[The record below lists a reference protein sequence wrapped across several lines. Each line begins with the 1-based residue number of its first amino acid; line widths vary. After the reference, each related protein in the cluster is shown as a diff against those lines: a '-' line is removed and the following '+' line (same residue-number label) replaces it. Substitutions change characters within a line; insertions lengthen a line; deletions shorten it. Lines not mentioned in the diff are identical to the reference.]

1 MQPAP
6 EALRFIERQQVARL
20 ASADAQGRPHVV
32 PVCFVYLDGHF
43 YSVVDEKP
51 KRTRRL
57 KRLRNIE
64 ENPQAALVLDE
75 YGEDWSRL
83 AWVMVQGRA
92 TVLTEGEEAERA
104 IAALRHK
111 YRPYR
116 SMALEGMPVI
126 RITAERVISWG
137 AL

>member
-6 EALRFIERQQVARL
+6 EVLRFIEGQRVAHL
-20 ASADAQGRPHVV
+20 ATADAQGRPHVV

-92 TVLTEGEEAERA
+92 TVLEDGEEAQRA
-104 IAALRHK
+104 IAALRRK
-111 YRPYR
+111 YQPYR

-126 RITAERVISWG
+126 RITAERMISWG

>member
-6 EALRFIERQQVARL
+6 EALRFIERQRVARL
-20 ASADAQGRPHVV
+20 ATADAQGRPHVV

-51 KRTRRL
+51 KRTTRL

-64 ENPQAALVLDE
+64 ENPQVALVLDE
-75 YGEDWSRL
+75 YVEEWSRL
-83 AWVMVQGRA
+83 AWVMVEGEA
-92 TVLTEGEEAERA
+92 ALLVGGEEAERA
-104 IAALRHK
+104 SAALRRK
-111 YRPYR
+111 YEQYR
-116 SMALEGMPVI
+116 SMALAGRPVI
-126 RITAERVISWG
+126 RITPQRVLSWG